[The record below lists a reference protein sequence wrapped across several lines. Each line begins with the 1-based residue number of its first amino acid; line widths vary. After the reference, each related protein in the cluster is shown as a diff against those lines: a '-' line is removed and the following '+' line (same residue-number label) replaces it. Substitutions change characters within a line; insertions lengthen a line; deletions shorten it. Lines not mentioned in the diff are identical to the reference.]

1 MFLLSF
7 TVNFAFQRWG
17 MFCLTPPVLPVSKE
31 KVEVEVEDNLSNRFQ
46 NYALDNQ
53 GNSNYGRVIFLR
65 QFHAAVVGQNEERA
79 KKIALYQNEILKEL
93 IKLNKKHVFVEGL
106 TSNVFPESYLEPLI
120 RVVPEFERY
129 TNKQLW
135 EGFFNLANGDK
146 AYEHISKAYK
156 SGITESVTE
165 EQLKVLYTYHASAI
179 YAFLHREAFLHKTT
193 DEKDARALGMLA
205 LMSSMN
211 QSENLAKQMNDFH
224 EKLIRKELRS
234 FFKDYRGEEVVLVL
248 GAMHNIDDLVYR
260 SFNPQ
265 IVSKLFL
272 NSSAPVFLHTGP
284 YEGSYNFFNP
294 GFKDEK

>member
-17 MFCLTPPVLPVSKE
+17 MFCMTPPVLPVSKD
-31 KVEVEVEDNLSNRFQ
+31 EVEPKCELNNRFQ
-46 NYALDNQ
+46 DYALDNV

-65 QFHAAVVGQNEERA
+65 QFHSSVLGQDEERG
-79 KKIALYQNEILKEL
+79 KKIAYYQNEILKEL
-93 IKLNKKHVFVEGL
+93 VKLNKKHVFAEGL
-106 TSNVFPESYLEPLI
+106 TSDVLPKRLLEQLI
-120 RVVPEFERY
+120 EILPNLSKY
-129 TNKQLW
+129 TSDELW
-135 EGFFNLANGDK
+135 IRIFNSCHGDE

-156 SGITESVTE
+156 DGISDPPTE
-165 EQLKVLYTYHASAI
+165 EQLKVLYIYHASAI
-179 YAFLHREAFLHKTT
+179 YAFLNREAFLHKTA
-193 DEKDARALGMLA
+193 DEQDARALGMLA

-234 FFKDYRGEEVVLVL
+234 FFKDNRGEEAVLVL

-265 IVSKLFL
+265 IVSKIFL
-272 NSSAPVFLHTGP
+272 NSETPVFLHTGP

-294 GFKDEK
+294 GFKEEK